1 MKEYTKPVAE
11 KVDFEFKN
19 QVVAS
24 GGSESD
30 QCDMTTTYKK
40 QAGSTICQD
49 QGSSTLNW

>member
-24 GGSESD
+24 GC
-30 QCDMTTTYKK
+30 QQTTILKLE
-40 QAGSTICQD
+40 AGGPDYCNKE
-49 QGSSTLNW
+49 GSSTINS